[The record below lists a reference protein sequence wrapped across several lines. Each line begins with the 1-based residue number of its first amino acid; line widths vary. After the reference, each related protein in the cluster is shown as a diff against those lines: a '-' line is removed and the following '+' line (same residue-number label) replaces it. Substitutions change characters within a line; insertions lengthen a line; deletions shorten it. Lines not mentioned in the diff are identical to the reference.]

1 VQEFGGKARFVSE
14 NYGDSQLAKRF
25 GVTHYPAIFVDDV
38 LVATP
43 RDFGFFG
50 KGEKEG
56 DGRYTPL
63 KSAESHERFRA
74 DLHRMIDL
82 ILSGRKDAARR
93 EAPQAVA
100 ELKALPDVPLTGFD
114 GRTRG
119 RADLAGRVVLVEFWA
134 TWCPPCRSTLAWLA
148 DLKKRHGDRLE
159 VLALAVESDEAEVR
173 KIAAS
178 ISPDLAWGMAT
189 PEIGR
194 GFGDVTS
201 VPTLFLFGPDGKAS
215 ATFYGAP
222 PTLHA
227 DAEARIA
234 DLLKAAS
241 PATSPSPAGR

>member
-1 VQEFGGKARFVSE
+1 VVQDFGGRARFVSE
-14 NYGDSQLAKRF
+14 NYGDSELATRF
-25 GVTHYPAIFVDDV
+25 GLTHYPAIFVDDV

-63 KSAESHERFRA
+63 KSAASHDRFRS
-74 DLHRMIDL
+74 DLARMIDL
-82 ILSGRKDAARR
+82 ILSGRKETARG
-93 EAPQAVA
+93 ESPQAAA
-100 ELKALPDVPLTGFD
+100 ELAAFPDVPIVGFD

-119 RADLAGRVVLVEFWA
+119 RADLQGRVVLVEFWA
-134 TWCPPCRSTLAWLA
+134 TWCPPCRSTLGWLA

-159 VLALAVESDEAEVR
+159 VVALAVDSEEAEVR
-173 KIAAS
+173 KIAAAV
-178 ISPDLAWGMAT
+178 SPDLAWGMAT

-201 VPTLFLFGPDGKAS
+201 VPTLFLFDREGLAA

-222 PTLHA
+222 PSLHA
-227 DAEARIA
+227 DAEKRIDALLAR
-234 DLLKAAS
+234 
-241 PATSPSPAGR
+241 AGGGAPGGGAR

>member
-1 VQEFGGKARFVSE
+1 MQDFGGRARFVSE
-14 NYGDSQLAKRF
+14 NYGDSELATRF
-25 GVTHYPAIFVDDV
+25 GLTHYPAIFVDDV

-63 KSAESHERFRA
+63 RKAESHDRFRA
-74 DLHRMIDL
+74 DLARMIDL
-82 ILSGRKDAARR
+82 ILGGRKDLAQGAA
-93 EAPQAVA
+93 AQPVQALQA
-100 ELKALPDVPLTGFD
+100 FPDVPLVGLD
-114 GRTRG
+114 GATRSRSG
-119 RADLAGRVVLVEFWA
+119 LQGKVVLVEFWA

-159 VLALAVESDEAEVR
+159 VVALAVDSREEDVR

-178 ISPDLAWGMAT
+178 VSPDVAWAMAT

-201 VPTLFLFGPDGKAS
+201 VPTLFLFGPDGRTA

-227 DAEARIA
+227 DAEGRLDA
-234 DLLKAAS
+234 LLRPSS
-241 PATSPSPAGR
+241 PAAGR